1 MTLWS
6 FTSPIGGRRETR
18 GLWGWEVHKNTE
30 NRGVELYTLMK
41 SISTFAPPPEI
52 KSLAFLSVSNV
63 YFRLKELNFKKE
75 RYKKRGTLTFF
86 KNHQCWKCVNWFA
99 ANDFRNYK
107 QLLSEQWN
115 IHCKGLQRLSLSVFF
130 PAKSISRQGW
140 CLHSPENKHVPVLKE
155 HTRNAFDYPLSDN
168 TKSHGHQ
175 GCSTFFFCWLFPI
188 RKKIQNADRQLK
200 PAYNA

>member
-1 MTLWS
+1 MELHLS
-6 FTSPIGGRRETR
+6 HRGEERDKGPMRMGGPQKHRKQR
-18 GLWGWEVHKNTE
+18 GRAVHSNE
-30 NRGVELYTLMK
+30 IHFYLC
-41 SISTFAPPPEI
+41 PPPEI
-52 KSLAFLSVSNV
+52 KSLAFLSVSNI